1 MILHLRKT
9 IEGFLV
15 PADEES
21 QGVLS
26 KVKPGAVIH
35 GKFRRMRNTDFHR
48 KFFALMRFLFD
59 HWESGELQDPKWKGV
74 RPQKSFDRFRKDIV
88 ILAGF
93 YESSWRLDGSVRI
106 EAKDISF
113 GRMSQEEFEELYQR
127 VIDVGLQRI
136 LPGDYDDVK
145 VREVVDQLLSF
156 S

>member
-21 QGVLS
+21 QEALA
-26 KVKPGAVIH
+26 KVKPGKVIH
-35 GKFRRMRNTDFHR
+35 GKFHQMRNPDFHR
-48 KFFALMRFLFD
+48 KFFALLRFLYD
-59 HWESGELQDPKWKGV
+59 HWQPGELQSSKFKGI

-113 GRMSQEEFEELYQR
+113 GRMPEEEFEELYQR

-136 LPGDYDDVK
+136 LPRNYDNAK
-145 VREVVDQLLSF
+145 VRKVIDHLLSF

>member
-1 MILHLRKT
+1 MKLQLRKT
-9 IEGFLV
+9 VEGFLV
-15 PADEES
+15 PADEDS
-21 QGVLS
+21 QEALS
-26 KVKPGAVIH
+26 RVKAGTVIH
-35 GKFRRMRNTDFHR
+35 GKFRRMRNPDFHR
-48 KFFALMRFLFD
+48 KFFALLRFLYE
-59 HWESGELQDPKWKGV
+59 HWQPGELQDPRWKGV
-74 RPQKSFDRFRKDIV
+74 TPQKSFERFRKDII

-106 EAKDISF
+106 EARDVSF
-113 GRMSQEEFEELYQR
+113 GKMSQEEFEELYQR